1 MTDTFRIIHPNL
13 KNHQIFKVQIDAKK
27 ISKLFDLQ
35 IKKKKKLMMEMVTV
49 FIAYTI
55 KKN

>member
-13 KNHQIFKVQIDAKK
+13 KNHQIFNVQIDAKK
-27 ISKLFDLQ
+27 ISKIYDLK
-35 IKKKKKLMMEMVTV
+35 IKKKKK
-49 FIAYTI
+49 

>member
-35 IKKKKKLMMEMVTV
+35 IKKKKK
-49 FIAYTI
+49 
-55 KKN
+55 N